1 MFGNFLNKE
10 DETEKRFLKKVE
22 DETEKRLKAERD
34 NLKEQLRAKQDELDE
49 YRNRQENNIKE
60 AVLKQYNGKILRI
73 KQYWRGLSPLNKHE
87 LIYRYYF
94 LYVTGVRCCWET
106 AIEFEGRVL
115 DVNMNPDGFD
125 AADHI
130 VDRGFEKVDFSV
142 FTSHQ
147 IRVDLQ
153 EIEREYTEDEVRE
166 IVKRV
171 REAQDEMVKSFLEG
185 DEK

>member
-1 MFGNFLNKE
+1 MML
-10 DETEKRFLKKVE
+10 EKYIKKVE
-22 DETEKRLKAERD
+22 DETELRLKAERD
-34 NLKEQLRAKQDELDE
+34 QLKEQLNAKQNELDE
-49 YRNRQENNIKE
+49 YRNSQSNSRKE
-60 AVLKQYNGKILRI
+60 VALNQYKGKILRV

-94 LYVTGVRCCWET
+94 LYVTGVRYCWET
-106 AIEFEGRVL
+106 TIEFEGRVL

-130 VDRGFEKVDFSV
+130 VDHNFEKVDFSV
-142 FTSHQ
+142 FDSQ
-147 IRVDLQ
+147 QVRVDLD

-171 REAQDEMVKSFLEG
+171 REAQDEMVNSFMKGEQ
-185 DEK
+185 

>member
-1 MFGNFLNKE
+1 MML
-10 DETEKRFLKKVE
+10 EKYIKKVE
-22 DETEKRLKAERD
+22 DETELRLKAERD
-34 NLKEQLRAKQDELDE
+34 QLKEQLNAKQNELDE
-49 YRNRQENNIKE
+49 YRNSQSNSRKE
-60 AVLKQYNGKILRI
+60 AALNQYKGKILRV

-94 LYVTGVRCCWET
+94 LYVTGVRYCWET
-106 AIEFEGRVL
+106 TIEFEGRVL

-130 VDRGFEKVDFSV
+130 VDHNFEKVDFSV
-142 FTSHQ
+142 FDSQ
-147 IRVDLQ
+147 QVRVDLD

-171 REAQDEMVKSFLEG
+171 REAQDEMVNSFMKGEQ
-185 DEK
+185 